1 MDCGNPN
8 LLMKVPRFPSLEKL
22 TISMLNEN
30 CRGEGESK
38 ISNKTQSLAMEG
50 NFQSR
55 KILIKKN
62 RTKEENRRE
71 KGKTTLKI

>member
-1 MDCGNPN
+1 
-8 LLMKVPRFPSLEKL
+8 LE
-22 TISMLNEN
+22 
-30 CRGEGESK
+30 RESK
-38 ISNKTQSLAMEG
+38 ISNKIQNLAMEG

-71 KGKTTLKI
+71 KGKKTLKI